1 MFTYDL
7 NAQRKSTDKHPTNDL
22 DPVLQAAN
30 VEVEREE
37 LVEPDAPAPVGK
49 LTRMGLLKH
58 RLGLYGNRVLTSG
71 SHLWITFSDTLTQ
84 IAAAL
89 AGSIVLLPVVIL
101 ARGMYVLLNTV
112 FSLFKPLI
120 LSLVRGVFDLL
131 RGIIWPFH
139 TAFLMFNKRLLF
151 PILKAVKED
160 DTVAL
165 VAFGVLIAVVVG
177 IVVLLNAVL

>member
-1 MFTYDL
+1 ML
-7 NAQRKSTDKHPTNDL
+7 R
-22 DPVLQAAN
+22 AAN

-37 LVEPDAPAPVGK
+37 LVEPDAPLPMGK
-49 LTRMGLLKH
+49 LTRMGQLKQK
-58 RLGLYGNRVLTSG
+58 LGLYGNRVLTSG
-71 SHLWITFSDTLTQ
+71 KHLWMTFSDTLTQ

-89 AGSIVLLPVVIL
+89 AGSIVLLPVVIVG
-101 ARGMYVLLNTV
+101 RGMYVLLNTV

-131 RGIIWPFH
+131 RGILWPLH
-139 TAFLMFNKRLLF
+139 TAFLTFNKQVLF

-165 VAFGVLIAVVVG
+165 VSFGVLVAL
-177 IVVLLNAVL
+177 IVAIVMVLNAVL